1 MLDFIVTYWLEFLFG
16 LIAALVTF
24 LIKQYYTL
32 QKKVHNQQRDNFEEE
47 IIEAINN
54 PLKKEQEKTN
64 KEIASVKE
72 EILKVHKSTDIL
84 KSGLLNVQRKNF
96 MEFCYFLLEPDH
108 IITKEEYEDIEED
121 HDVYNALDGNHKGDE
136 LFRVVSEKYFN
147 QFNK

>member
-16 LIAALVTF
+16 LIAAAVTF
-24 LIKQYYTL
+24 LIKQYYSL

-47 IIEAINN
+47 ILEAINN
-54 PLKKEQEKTN
+54 SLKKEQEKTN

-72 EILKVHKSTDIL
+72 EILKVHESTDIL
-84 KSGLLNVQRKNF
+84 KTGLLNVQRKNF
-96 MEFCYFLLEPDH
+96 MEFCYLLLEPDH

>member
-16 LIAALVTF
+16 LVAALITF
-24 LIKQYYTL
+24 LIKQYYSL
-32 QKKVHNQQRDNFEEE
+32 SKKVHNQQRDNFEEE
-47 IIEAINN
+47 IIEAINSS
-54 PLKKEQEKTN
+54 LKKEQEKTN
-64 KEIASVKE
+64 KEIASAKE

-84 KSGLLNVQRKNF
+84 KTGLLNVQRKNF

>member
-24 LIKQYYTL
+24 LIKQYYSL

-54 PLKKEQEKTN
+54 SLKKEQEKTN
-64 KEIASVKE
+64 KEIASAKE

-96 MEFCYFLLEPDH
+96 MEFCYLLLEPDH

-121 HDVYNALDGNHKGDE
+121 HEVYNALDGNHKGDE

>member
-16 LIAALVTF
+16 LIAALITF
-24 LIKQYYTL
+24 LIKQYYSL
-32 QKKVHNQQRDNFEEE
+32 SKKVHNQQRDNFEEE
-47 IIEAINN
+47 IIEAINSS
-54 PLKKEQEKTN
+54 LKKEQEKTN
-64 KEIASVKE
+64 KEIASAKE

-84 KSGLLNVQRKNF
+84 KTGLLNVQRKNF
-96 MEFCYFLLEPDH
+96 MEFCYLLLEPDH

>member
-1 MLDFIVTYWLEFLFG
+1 MILKIEIDENTWKI
-16 LIAALVTF
+16 LIDENVF
-24 LIKQYYTL
+24 
-32 QKKVHNQQRDNFEEE
+32 KVDLTTG
-47 IIEAINN
+47 AI
-54 PLKKEQEKTN
+54 EKTN
-64 KEIASVKE
+64 KEIASAKE

-84 KSGLLNVQRKNF
+84 KTGLLNVQRKNF

-108 IITKEEYEDIEED
+108 VITKEEYEDIEED

>member
-16 LIAALVTF
+16 LIAAAVTF
-24 LIKQYYTL
+24 LIKQYYSL

-47 IIEAINN
+47 IIEAINSS
-54 PLKKEQEKTN
+54 LKKEQEKTN

-72 EILKVHKSTDIL
+72 EILKVHESTDIL
-84 KSGLLNVQRKNF
+84 KTGLLNVQRKNF
-96 MEFCYFLLEPDH
+96 MEFCYLLLEPDH

-121 HDVYNALDGNHKGDE
+121 HEVYNALDGNHKGDE

>member
-1 MLDFIVTYWLEFLFG
+1 MLDFIATYWLEFLFG
-16 LIAALVTF
+16 LIAASITF
-24 LIKQYYTL
+24 LIKQYYSL
-32 QKKVHNQQRDNFEEE
+32 QKKVHSQQRDNFEEE
-47 IIEAINN
+47 IIEAINSS
-54 PLKKEQEKTN
+54 LKKEQEKTN
-64 KEIASVKE
+64 KEIASAKE

-108 IITKEEYEDIEED
+108 IITKEEYENIEED
-121 HDVYNALDGNHKGDE
+121 HEVYNALDGNHKGDE

>member
-16 LIAALVTF
+16 LIAAAVTF
-24 LIKQYYTL
+24 LIKKYYNL
-32 QKKVHNQQRDNFEEE
+32 QKKVHSQQRDNFEEE
-47 IIEAINN
+47 IIEAINSS
-54 PLKKEQEKTN
+54 LKKEQEKTN
-64 KEIASVKE
+64 KEIASAKE

-84 KSGLLNVQRKNF
+84 KTGLLNVQRKNF
-96 MEFCYFLLEPDH
+96 MEFCYLLLEPDH

-121 HDVYNALDGNHKGDE
+121 HEVYNALDGNHKGDE

>member
-16 LIAALVTF
+16 LIAAAVTF
-24 LIKQYYTL
+24 LIKQYYSL
-32 QKKVHNQQRDNFEEE
+32 QKKVRSQQRDNFEEE

-64 KEIASVKE
+64 KEIASAKE

-84 KSGLLNVQRKNF
+84 KTGLLNVQRKNF
-96 MEFCYFLLEPDH
+96 MEFCYLLLEPDH

-121 HDVYNALDGNHKGDE
+121 HEVYNALDGNHKGDE

>member
-24 LIKQYYTL
+24 LIKQYYNL
-32 QKKVHNQQRDNFEEE
+32 QKKVHNQLRDNFEEE
-47 IIEAINN
+47 IIEAINSS
-54 PLKKEQEKTN
+54 LKKEQEKTN
-64 KEIASVKE
+64 KEIASAKE

-84 KSGLLNVQRKNF
+84 KTGLLNVQRKNF
-96 MEFCYFLLEPDH
+96 MEFCYLLLEPDH
-108 IITKEEYEDIEED
+108 IITKEEYENIEED
-121 HDVYNALDGNHKGDE
+121 HEVYNALDGNHKGDE

>member
-24 LIKQYYTL
+24 LIKQYYSL

-54 PLKKEQEKTN
+54 SLKKEQEKTN
-64 KEIASVKE
+64 KEIASAKE

-84 KSGLLNVQRKNF
+84 KTGLLNVQRKNF
-96 MEFCYFLLEPDH
+96 MEFCYLLLEPDH
-108 IITKEEYEDIEED
+108 IITKEEYENIEED

>member
-16 LIAALVTF
+16 LIAAAVTF
-24 LIKQYYTL
+24 LIKQYYSL
-32 QKKVHNQQRDNFEEE
+32 QKKVHNQQRDNFEAE
-47 IIEAINN
+47 IVEAINSS
-54 PLKKEQEKTN
+54 LKKEQEKTN
-64 KEIASVKE
+64 KEIASTKE

-84 KSGLLNVQRKNF
+84 KTGLLNVQRKNF
-96 MEFCYFLLEPDH
+96 MEFCYLLLEPDH

-121 HDVYNALDGNHKGDE
+121 HEVYNALDGNHKGDE

>member
-136 LFRVVSEKYFN
+136 LFRIVSEKYFN

>member
-24 LIKQYYTL
+24 LIKQYYSL

-54 PLKKEQEKTN
+54 SLKKEQEKTN
-64 KEIASVKE
+64 KEIASAKE

-96 MEFCYFLLEPDH
+96 MEFCYLLLEPDH

>member
-16 LIAALVTF
+16 LIATTVTF
-24 LIKQYYTL
+24 LIKQYYNL
-32 QKKVHNQQRDNFEEE
+32 QKKVRNQQRDNFEEE
-47 IIEAINN
+47 IIEAINSS
-54 PLKKEQEKTN
+54 LKKKQEKTN
-64 KEIASVKE
+64 KEIASAKE

-84 KSGLLNVQRKNF
+84 KTGLLNIQRKNF
-96 MEFCYFLLEPDH
+96 MEFCYLLLEPDH

-121 HDVYNALDGNHKGDE
+121 HEVYNALDGNHKGDE

>member
-16 LIAALVTF
+16 LIAASVTF
-24 LIKQYYTL
+24 LIKQYYSL
-32 QKKVHNQQRDNFEEE
+32 QKKMKHQLRDSFEEE

-54 PLKKEQEKTN
+54 SLKKEQEKTN
-64 KEIASVKE
+64 KEIASAKE

-136 LFRVVSEKYFN
+136 LFKIVSEKYFN

>member
-108 IITKEEYEDIEED
+108 IITKEEYEDIEDD

>member
-16 LIAALVTF
+16 LIAAAVTF
-24 LIKQYYTL
+24 LIKQYYSL
-32 QKKVHNQQRDNFEEE
+32 QKKVHSQQRDSFEEE

-64 KEIASVKE
+64 KEIASTKE

-84 KSGLLNVQRKNF
+84 KTGLLNVQRKNF
-96 MEFCYFLLEPDH
+96 MEFCYLLLEPDH

-121 HDVYNALDGNHKGDE
+121 HEVYNALDGNHKGDE

>member
-16 LIAALVTF
+16 LVAALITF
-24 LIKQYYTL
+24 LIKQYYSL
-32 QKKVHNQQRDNFEEE
+32 SKKVHNQQRDNFEEE
-47 IIEAINN
+47 IIEAINSS
-54 PLKKEQEKTN
+54 LKKEQEKTN
-64 KEIASVKE
+64 KEIASAKE

-84 KSGLLNVQRKNF
+84 KTGLLNVQRKNF
-96 MEFCYFLLEPDH
+96 MEFCYLLLEPDH

>member
-16 LIAALVTF
+16 LIAASVTF
-24 LIKQYYTL
+24 LIKQYYSL
-32 QKKVHNQQRDNFEEE
+32 QKKMKHQLRDSFEEE

-54 PLKKEQEKTN
+54 SLKKEQEKTN
-64 KEIASVKE
+64 KEIASTKE

-136 LFRVVSEKYFN
+136 LFRIVSEKYFN

>member
-16 LIAALVTF
+16 LIAAAVTF
-24 LIKQYYTL
+24 LIKQYYSL
-32 QKKVHNQQRDNFEEE
+32 QKKVHSQQRDNFEEE

-72 EILKVHKSTDIL
+72 EILKVHESTDIL
-84 KSGLLNVQRKNF
+84 KTGLLNVQRKNF

-147 QFNK
+147 QFNT

>member
-16 LIAALVTF
+16 LIAAAVTF
-24 LIKQYYTL
+24 LIKQYSSL
-32 QKKVHNQQRDNFEEE
+32 QKKVHSQQRDNFEEE
-47 IIEAINN
+47 IIKAINSS
-54 PLKKEQEKTN
+54 LKKEQDKTN
-64 KEIASVKE
+64 KEIASAKE

-84 KSGLLNVQRKNF
+84 KTGLLNVQRKNF
-96 MEFCYFLLEPDH
+96 MEFCYLLLEPDH

>member
-1 MLDFIVTYWLEFLFG
+1 MIDIIVTYWLEFLFG
-16 LIAALVTF
+16 LIAAAVTF
-24 LIKQYYTL
+24 LIKQYYSL
-32 QKKVHNQQRDNFEEE
+32 QKKVHNQQRNNFEEE
-47 IIEAINN
+47 IIEAINSS
-54 PLKKEQEKTN
+54 LKKEQEKTN
-64 KEIASVKE
+64 KEIASAKE

-84 KSGLLNVQRKNF
+84 KTGLLNVQRKNF

-121 HDVYNALDGNHKGDE
+121 DDVYNALDGNHKGGE

>member
-16 LIAALVTF
+16 LIAASVTF
-24 LIKQYYTL
+24 LIKQYYSL
-32 QKKVHNQQRDNFEEE
+32 QKKMKHQLRDNFEEE

-54 PLKKEQEKTN
+54 SLKKEQEKTN
-64 KEIASVKE
+64 KEIASAKE

-96 MEFCYFLLEPDH
+96 MEFCYLLLEPDH

-136 LFRVVSEKYFN
+136 LFRIVSEKYFN

>member
-16 LIAALVTF
+16 LIAAAVTF
-24 LIKQYYTL
+24 LIKQYYNL

-47 IIEAINN
+47 IIEAINSS
-54 PLKKEQEKTN
+54 LKKEQEKTN
-64 KEIASVKE
+64 KEIASTKE

-84 KSGLLNVQRKNF
+84 KTGLLNVQRKNF
-96 MEFCYFLLEPDH
+96 MEFCYLLLEPDH

>member
-16 LIAALVTF
+16 LIAATVTF
-24 LIKQYYTL
+24 LIKQYYSL
-32 QKKVHNQQRDNFEEE
+32 QKKVHSQQRDNFEEE

-54 PLKKEQEKTN
+54 SLKKEQEKTN

-84 KSGLLNVQRKNF
+84 KTGLLNVQRKNF
-96 MEFCYFLLEPDH
+96 MEFCYLLLEPDH